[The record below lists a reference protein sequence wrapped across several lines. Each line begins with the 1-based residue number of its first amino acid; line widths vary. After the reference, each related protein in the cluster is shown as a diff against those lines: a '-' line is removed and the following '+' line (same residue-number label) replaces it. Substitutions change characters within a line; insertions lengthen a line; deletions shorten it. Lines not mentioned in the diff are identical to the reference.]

1 MPLNLIFVL
10 FISFK
15 FAMHPFYIS
24 LTEIRY
30 NEQTKSLE
38 IAQKVFWDD
47 LEVALGELNQTKINF
62 LKPENQEHLDQMIE
76 AYLLKHNQ
84 IIVNNQKVK
93 LAYLGYEVEEDAAW
107 FYLEA
112 PQINSPKRVEIQSDI
127 LIEQFPGQQ
136 NIINF
141 FVGNKPKSLILQK
154 GKERGTLSF

>member
-1 MPLNLIFVL
+1 MPLNFIFVL
-10 FISFK
+10 FISLKLFV
-15 FAMHPFYIS
+15 HPFYIS

-30 NEQTKSLE
+30 NEQNKSLE
-38 IAQKVFWDD
+38 IAQKIFWDD
-47 LEVALGELNQTKINF
+47 LEVALESLHKTKINF
-62 LKPENQEHLDQMIE
+62 LKPDNQEQLEEMIA

-93 LAYLGYEVEEDAAW
+93 LAYVGFEVEEDAAW

-112 PQINSPKRVEIQSDI
+112 QRVSTPKRVEIQSDI
-127 LIEQFPGQQ
+127 LIEDFPGQQ